1 MLDEMLDFR
10 ELILDE
16 RLNLRRLDAEP
27 NMRSSQ
33 DFSLWLI
40 LPAMGFLL
48 SGVDYKLLVSY
59 ILS

>member
-10 ELILDE
+10 EFILDE

-27 NMRSSQ
+27 NIRSSH

-40 LPAMGFLL
+40 FPAIGFLL

-59 ILS
+59 IFS